1 MSNIL
6 QNKSPLILIVDD
18 NSNNLNVLGNIFL
31 KENYQVS
38 IASKGFNAIQIAKN
52 RTPDLILLDISM
64 PEMDGFEV
72 CKILKSDAL
81 TAHIPILFLTARTNI
96 TDIVQGFALGAVDY
110 ITKPFESA
118 ELLARVKTHLSLK
131 FAQQQI
137 IKQNV
142 ELTELNQK
150 LQEINQTKDLLLTII
165 AHDLRNPFGV
175 LMNLS
180 ELLVSEMESGEL
192 TQILMYAKLINTS
205 AKTGFDLLNNLLEWE
220 RFKSGNINPENIDF
234 DVNSMINR
242 VLEAVN
248 LLVHNKNLT
257 IINMLNSELY
267 VNSDVNF
274 IETIIRNFALN
285 AVKFTPTNG
294 NIKINATLQSGNL
307 LLSVS
312 DTGIGMPEKVK
323 NELFIPSEKKMR
335 TGTNNER
342 GTGLGLMIC
351 SELAKLLKANIIVES
366 EEHKGSVFYLQV
378 PIN

>member
-1 MSNIL
+1 LSNIL

-150 LQEINQTKDLLLTII
+150 LQEINQTKDRLLTII

-257 IINMLNSELY
+257 IINTLNSELY